1 MMTSD
6 ISQFNGLN
14 PGAVL
19 KWILKKRGINTKLSI
34 KITELLV
41 LDPAF
46 FYAVTGIV

>member
-19 KWILKKRGINTKLSI
+19 KWILKKRGINPKLSI

-41 LDPAF
+41 QDPAF